1 MGIDRYLLDS
11 DVIIEHLRGRHQ
23 AKSFILALKF
33 QGELLVSAIT
43 VAELFAGARHDPDKE
58 AIEALLQ
65 LARIIPVN
73 ESIARQGGHYRQQFG
88 RSHGTGLMD
97 ALIAATSESEGA
109 KLVTFNRRHF
119 PMIANLQVPYE
130 R

>member
-11 DVIIEHLRGRHQ
+11 DVLIEHLRGRHQ
-23 AKSFILALKF
+23 AKSHILTLKS

-43 VAELFAGARHDPDKE
+43 VAELFAGARHEADKE
-58 AIEALLQ
+58 TIEALLQ

-119 PMIANLQVPYE
+119 PMIANLQVPYQ

>member
-11 DVIIEHLRGRHQ
+11 DVLIEHLRGRHQ
-23 AKSFILALKF
+23 AKSYILALKS

-43 VAELFAGARHDPDKE
+43 VAELFAGARHEPDKV
-58 AIEALLQ
+58 AIDKLLQ
-65 LARIIPVN
+65 VARIIPVD
-73 ESIARQGGHYRQQFG
+73 ETIARHGGLYRQEYG
-88 RSHGTGLMD
+88 RSHGTSLMD
-97 ALIAATSESEGA
+97 ALIAATGENEGA